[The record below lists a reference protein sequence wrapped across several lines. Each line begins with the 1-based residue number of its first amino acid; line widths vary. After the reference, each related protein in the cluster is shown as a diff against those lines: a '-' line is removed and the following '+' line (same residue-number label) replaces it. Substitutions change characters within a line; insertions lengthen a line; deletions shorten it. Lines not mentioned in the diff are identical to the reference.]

1 MNKIEKHKFIKFISI
16 DKKLYKI
23 LKNLTNKDLA
33 ENNIYIK
40 SLDKFVKKC
49 KKILDEKN
57 DISALIISLYLKHQK
72 FSKLSATTV
81 KRLTE
86 IMSGYAGEILN
97 QNSSKDKVI
106 EVFDRSRNFSI
117 NRGSRYHQTRE
128 GGSIHTDNV
137 NIPSY
142 WDYLMFSCLA
152 SAKAGGETILVDSKK
167 IHKELSKNFKEAKK
181 ILEKNFYWEKRGL
194 TDELYR
200 APIISYDKM
209 KLPRF
214 KYLRPYLESA
224 HIKAK
229 KNLTNKQLYALDIL
243 DALLE
248 SSKFQLRYKMQKGD
262 ILFNLD
268 SKVLH
273 GRSSFSDSLNAL
285 PLEKIK
291 NNENRLK
298 RTMIRLWIKE
308 KK

>member
-1 MNKIEKHKFIKFISI
+1 MKKKNFIKFINI

-23 LKNLTNKDLA
+23 LINLKTKDL
-33 ENNIYIK
+33 NQNDLYIK
-40 SLDKFVKKC
+40 SLDNFVKKC
-49 KKILDEKN
+49 KKILDSKN
-57 DISALIISLYLKHQK
+57 QIKAIIISLYPKNEK
-72 FSKLSATTV
+72 FTKLSALTI

-86 IMSGYAGEILN
+86 IMSGYAGDILI

-106 EVFDRSRNFSI
+106 EVFDRNRKFSI

-142 WDYLMFSCLA
+142 WDYLMFSCLS
-152 SAKAGGETILVDSKK
+152 SAKAGGETILVDSGEIHNELKK
-167 IHKELSKNFKEAKK
+167 KFKLAKK
-181 ILEKNFYWEKRGL
+181 TLEKNFYWEKRGL
-194 TDELYR
+194 ADELYK
-200 APIISYDKM
+200 APIITYDKM
-209 KLPRF
+209 NRPNF
-214 KYLRPYLESA
+214 KYLRPYLEAA

-229 KNLTNKQLYALDIL
+229 KYLNSKQLYALDVL

-248 SSKFQLRYKMQKGD
+248 TSNFQLRYKMQKGD

-273 GRSSFSDSLNAL
+273 GRASFSDSLDAL

-291 NNENRLK
+291 NTESRLK
-298 RTMIRLWIKE
+298 RTMIRVWIKR
-308 KK
+308 KNK

>member
-1 MNKIEKHKFIKFISI
+1 MRKHKFIKFINI

-40 SLDKFVKKC
+40 SLDKFVKRC

-57 DISALIISLYLKHQK
+57 DLSALIISLYPKNEK
-72 FSKLSATTV
+72 ISKLSALYI

-86 IMSGYAGEILN
+86 IMSGYAGEILH

-106 EVFDRSRNFSI
+106 EVFDRSRNLSI

-167 IHKELSKNFKEAKK
+167 IHEELSKNFKEAKK

-194 TDELYR
+194 SEELYK

-209 KLPRF
+209 KQPRF
-214 KYLRPYLESA
+214 KYLRPYLD
-224 HIKAK
+224 
-229 KNLTNKQLYALDIL
+229 N
-243 DALLE
+243 
-248 SSKFQLRYKMQKGD
+248 F
-262 ILFNLD
+262 
-268 SKVLH
+268 KVIE
-273 GRSSFSDSLNAL
+273 AV
-285 PLEKIK
+285 
-291 NNENRLK
+291 
-298 RTMIRLWIKE
+298 
-308 KK
+308 